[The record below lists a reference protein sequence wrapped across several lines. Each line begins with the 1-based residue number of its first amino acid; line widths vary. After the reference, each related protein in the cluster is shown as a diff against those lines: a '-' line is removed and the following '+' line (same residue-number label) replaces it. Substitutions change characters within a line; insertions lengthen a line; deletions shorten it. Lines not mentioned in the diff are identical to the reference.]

1 MAAWLFQCSVP
12 GPMIWVHLPVSLRV
26 VIKAR
31 RGRPESA
38 ELIPTQGVP
47 CHRVVDTDE
56 EMLSIDSVSVPL
68 LQRNVSWQ
76 LQVIQLPHLQ
86 NVVPQTVRL
95 PQGFP
100 DKQELPLHGQLIVN
114 RFQEQHQ

>member
-1 MAAWLFQCSVP
+1 
-12 GPMIWVHLPVSLRV
+12 MIEVHLSVALRV

-38 ELIPTQGVP
+38 ELVPTQGVP

-68 LQRNVSWQ
+68 LQRRKA
-76 LQVIQLPHLQ
+76 LHLG
-86 NVVPQTVRL
+86 VWERL
-95 PQGFP
+95 
-100 DKQELPLHGQLIVN
+100 GQ
-114 RFQEQHQ
+114 R